1 MTEQRSRGR
10 KVTRKAAPPS
20 AEAEAQS
27 DNTAVSNAEAA
38 TVFNDGGVAKN
49 NANHNA
55 NNNSDGND
63 NNGSADNGGN
73 KNNNG
78 GGNRNR
84 NRRSRGRGRGNGNNS
99 NNNGGSRNNNGGG
112 KGRGRG
118 RGGDRRK
125 GALKAMQG
133 ADLTQRLP
141 KPPKQPKGSLR
152 IVALGGISEIGRN
165 MTVFEYEGRLLIID
179 CGVLFPSSGEP
190 GVDLILP
197 DFSYLDDKWDR
208 VEALVITHGHE
219 DHIGAIPW
227 LSLIHI

>member
-27 DNTAVSNAEAA
+27 DNTAVSNTEAA
-38 TVFNDGGVAKN
+38 TVFNDGGVAN
-49 NANHNA
+49 NDGA
-55 NNNSDGND
+55 NNSADAGND
-63 NNGSADNGGN
+63 NGNGKNDGGN
-73 KNNNG
+73 NNAKNNG

-84 NRRSRGRGRGNGNNS
+84 NRRSRGRGRGGNGNNG
-99 NNNGGSRNNNGGG
+99 NNNGNNNG
-112 KGRGRG
+112 RGRNN

-165 MTVFEYEGRLLIID
+165 MTVFEYDGRLPVSYTHLT
-179 CGVLFPSSGEP
+179 
-190 GVDLILP
+190 LP
-197 DFSYLDDKWDR
+197 TICS
-208 VEALVITHGHE
+208 V
-219 DHIGAIPW
+219 
-227 LSLIHI
+227 